1 MMFPDNIKNKLNQLP
16 TDPGVYH
23 FYNDQQKIIYIGKA
37 KNLKN
42 RVKSYFQNKNS
53 LSPKNATMLKH
64 IKNIDWIIVRNEVEA
79 LMTEA
84 NLIKMHHPKYN
95 IDLRDDKSYPFIR
108 ITNEPYPQVF
118 LTRNIIKDGSKYFGP
133 FTDVR
138 HLRRTLKALQK
149 AFPIRSCNYFID
161 SSVIK
166 EKKISIC
173 LDYHIKKCEGP
184 CEGLVSRE
192 KYSDMVNRIEDFMKG
207 KTKPTEEHIKKL
219 MIAASNNQN
228 YEEAKIY
235 RDQLE
240 SIFEFKKK
248 QSLVATDFVERD
260 VIVLSKEDDFGI
272 AVILRIRNGRIFSRD
287 KLSFKKLD
295 INDGVNIR
303 TIIMTFYL
311 DSDFIPREL
320 SLQVKPQY
328 EKDLLDWLRQK
339 RGRAVRFIYP
349 QKGEK
354 AKEIRITLQNAK
366 LLLGEWKINKEKR
379 KDQVP
384 KILNQLKDDLSL
396 TVPPK
401 KIEAFDISH
410 LGGTNTVASMV
421 SFVDALPKKKEYRK
435 YNIKS
440 VADIDDFASI
450 KEVVHRRYKRLIE
463 ENIRLPDL
471 ILIDGGKGQLNMA
484 LSALEDLGVGYI
496 PIIGLAKRLE
506 EVFIPGNSE
515 PQSIHKQSPGLILLR
530 RIRDEAH
537 RFAISF
543 QRSKRKKTVLNSVFS
558 NISGLG
564 VKRIRILMMAF
575 DGPKNL
581 AVQDEKIINEKT
593 GIPIKICSEIIKVSK
608 EIIK

>member
-450 KEVVHRRYKRLIE
+450 KEVVHRRYKRLIK